1 MCDQMRGNAAGM
13 ASTQNIQ
20 DSQDGSFPYASFMH
34 VGGCINHLT
43 NEEITPQWGY
53 TYRMKQQDILREA
66 MRQSRQTRAD
76 LAAVLGVSKRALDK
90 WLLPETSGDFR
101 QMPAPVVRLLASEYG
116 VRKSVDLS
124 LPYDWPDPAMADT
137 ALILA
142 VLRRARFADLVRV
155 CADFGLPA
163 VRAQLPRALEA
174 TPALERDLL
183 ARILSR
189 MLRSI
194 EIALAERAAA

>member
-1 MCDQMRGNAAGM
+1 
-13 ASTQNIQ
+13 
-20 DSQDGSFPYASFMH
+20 
-34 VGGCINHLT
+34 
-43 NEEITPQWGY
+43 
-53 TYRMKQQDILREA
+53 MKQQDILREA
-66 MRQSRQTRAD
+66 TRQSGQTRAD

-101 QMPAPVVRLLASEYG
+101 QMPAPVTRLLANDSG
-116 VRKSVDLS
+116 VRRSADLS

-155 CADFGLPA
+155 FADCGLPV
-163 VRAQLPRALEA
+163 VRVQLPRALEA

-183 ARILSR
+183 ARILTR

-194 EIALAERAAA
+194 EIALAERAVA